1 MTPSEDGSGPDRPA
15 RLLVTGAAGFIGSHV
30 CDRLLEDGHRVWGI
44 DNFDSFYAESI
55 KRANIAPALEHPL
68 MRLIEGDIRD
78 TVLLDGL
85 FGQVPFDAVV
95 HLAARPG
102 VRPSLEQPDVC
113 LDINLNGTLRVLE
126 AMRRHRVARLI
137 FGSSSSVYGESPE
150 APFSEVQ
157 AADRPISP
165 YAASKRSAELLIHAY
180 HRLFALSAVCL
191 RFFTVYG
198 PRQRPDLAIH
208 KFARLMRDGQPLPF
222 FGDGSTGRDYT
233 YVEDAVEAIDRSLRL
248 LGRTGDRPRYEVL
261 NVGHGDPVSLDQLIA
276 TLAAALGTRPRLE
289 RLPDQPG
296 DVPFTCASTER
307 LEQTLGFRPRT
318 SLEEGLQRFVSWLED
333 SSELTT

>member
-1 MTPSEDGSGPDRPA
+1 MTRSDLGSGPGRPA
-15 RLLVTGAAGFIGSHV
+15 RLLVTGAAGFIGSHL
-30 CDRLLEDGHRVWGI
+30 CDRLLEDGHHVWGI
-44 DNFDSFYAESI
+44 DNFDSFYAVST
-55 KRANIAPALEHPL
+55 KRANIAPALEHQS

-78 TVLLDGL
+78 SVLLDGL
-85 FGQVPFDAVV
+85 FRQVPFDAVV

-126 AMRRHRVARLI
+126 AMRGHRVGRLV

-150 APFSEVQ
+150 APFSEEQ

-165 YAASKRSAELLIHAY
+165 YAASKRSAELLVHAY

-208 KFARLMRDGQPLPF
+208 KFARLMRDRQPLPF

-233 YVEDAVEAIDRSLRL
+233 YVDDAVEAIVRSLHL
-248 LGRTGDRPRYEVL
+248 LRRNGDPARYEVL
-261 NVGHGDPVSLDQLIA
+261 NVGHGDPVSLDQLIE
-276 TLAAALGTRPRLE
+276 TLASALAIRPKLE

-307 LEQTLGFRPRT
+307 LERTLGFRPRT
-318 SLEEGLQRFVSWLED
+318 SLEEGLQSFVSWLEQ
-333 SSELTT
+333 SSDLHT